1 MGHLRDHRNFN
12 MVTLMNK
19 TTILAMILASAYAT
33 PAPAETLRLSV
44 ETKSDTGYVRA
55 AIYTSPDA
63 FEKDDMLIGVTGPA
77 KPGVTQLDVNGLE
90 PGIYG
95 VAVFQDMNGNEK
107 LDMNLFGAPTEPF
120 GFSNNPVI
128 GFKAPE
134 FAEFQFEFDGKPK
147 EIRVT
152 LNGE

>member
-1 MGHLRDHRNFN
+1 MH
-12 MVTLMNK
+12 K
-19 TTILAMILASAYAT
+19 TIALATVLVLGSAT

-44 ETKSDTGYVRA
+44 ETKSDTGHVLA
-55 AIYTSPDA
+55 AIYASPES
-63 FEKDDMLIGVTGPA
+63 FEQDDMLIGVAGPA
-77 KPGVTQLDVNGLE
+77 KPGVTQLDINGLD

-95 VAVFQDMNGNEK
+95 VAVFQDLNGNEK
-107 LDMNLFGAPTEPF
+107 LDRNLFGAPTEPF

-128 GFKAPE
+128 GFSAPE
-134 FAEFQFEFDGKPK
+134 FAEFKFEFDGKPR

>member
-1 MGHLRDHRNFN
+1 MH
-12 MVTLMNK
+12 K
-19 TTILAMILASAYAT
+19 TIALATVLVLGSAT

-44 ETKSDTGYVRA
+44 ETKSDTGHVLA
-55 AIYTSPDA
+55 AIYASPES
-63 FEKDDMLIGVTGPA
+63 FEQDDMLIGVAGPA
-77 KPGVTQLDVNGLE
+77 KPGLTQLDINGLD

-95 VAVFQDMNGNEK
+95 VAVFQDLNGNEK
-107 LDMNLFGAPTEPF
+107 LDKNLFGAPTEPF

-134 FAEFQFEFDGKPK
+134 FAEFQFEFAGKPR

>member
-1 MGHLRDHRNFN
+1 MH
-12 MVTLMNK
+12 K
-19 TTILAMILASAYAT
+19 TIALATVLVLGSAT

-44 ETKSDTGYVRA
+44 ETKSDTGHVLA
-55 AIYTSPDA
+55 AIYASPES
-63 FEKDDMLIGVTGPA
+63 FEQDDMLIGVTAPA
-77 KPGVTQLDVNGLE
+77 KQGVTQLDVNNLA

-95 VAVFQDMNGNEK
+95 VAVFQDLNGNEK
-107 LDMNLFGAPTEPF
+107 LDRNLFGAPTEPF

-128 GFKAPE
+128 GFSAPE
-134 FAEFQFEFDGKPK
+134 FAEFQFEFDGKPQ